1 MNVEALN
8 IKDIR
13 DMCIDKI
20 LDNIFNEKSWLNENE
35 VSSLILNWEKNIEF
49 FAYYNRGFSE
59 LDANIISLYKINS
72 FDKFLIFKTSFNVLK
87 SYNNNIFPNLKMT
100 KYYIH

>member
-49 FAYYNRGFSE
+49 FE
-59 LDANIISLYKINS
+59 KL
-72 FDKFLIFKTSFNVLK
+72 VL
-87 SYNNNIFPNLKMT
+87 LV
-100 KYYIH
+100 